1 MMLDFIICIKN
12 SSVLMTMD
20 ETSIFF
26 CRMTRRGTLERFYQS
41 FNLSSSDILRVE
53 GTTFIT
59 LNSMAMENDG
69 CSVCRDAEKKV
80 KSISSRCHISLLD
93 CLCLLMRNL

>member
-1 MMLDFIICIKN
+1 
-12 SSVLMTMD
+12 MD

-93 CLCLLMRNL
+93 CLCLLTRNL